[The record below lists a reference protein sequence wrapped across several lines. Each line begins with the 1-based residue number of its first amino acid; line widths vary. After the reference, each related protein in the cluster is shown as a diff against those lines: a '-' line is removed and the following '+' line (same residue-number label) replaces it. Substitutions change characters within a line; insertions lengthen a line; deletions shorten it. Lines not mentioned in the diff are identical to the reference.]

1 MFAHH
6 RLAEPRAGCRGYGSQ
21 QDLETAHPSLLSS
34 GGVRHIN
41 QAVESGKAPPRR
53 QPLSKGHSSRRNW
66 CGRGMRGVYD
76 WEQAVMGQLCPQGR
90 HSPETALH
98 GGIKGEAE
106 GLARKQWILEGIRHP
121 SSYQQDLWTMVGSEV
136 HTAHGH

>member
-1 MFAHH
+1 MTGSRQSWVSCAHKAGTVQ
-6 RLAEPRAGCRGYGSQ
+6 RLLFP
-21 QDLETAHPSLLSS
+21 
-34 GGVRHIN
+34 
-41 QAVESGKAPPRR
+41 
-53 QPLSKGHSSRRNW
+53 
-66 CGRGMRGVYD
+66 
-76 WEQAVMGQLCPQGR
+76 
-90 HSPETALH
+90 H